1 MASSTLLNEQRL
13 AGGVPLNPKTSAP
26 KTYRFCNPAIL
37 HFGDPEREYQAAKSE
52 AVMFDVSDRAQI
64 ELAGKHARQFLNNF
78 CTNDIHRL
86 GTGQGCE
93 AFVTNIRGRILA
105 HIFVFV
111 TDGSV
116 WIETNRHVEEALLAH
131 FDRYLIIED
140 VQLHSRTDQFGE
152 LFVTGPDSAEKL
164 SSLNIPANTLG
175 LLEHTITHRGD
186 YSLVTRRLDL
196 LGQPGCVLSVDRT
209 RLLDLWQELSASG
222 IRPGGAEAFHAHRI
236 ESGFPLYG
244 LDLTDDN
251 LAQEAAR
258 TQLAVSYTKG
268 CYLGQEPIARIDA
281 LGHVNRELRILCLN
295 STPAPDAGTV
305 IRAENGREIGAITSS
320 AMVPGEDR
328 SVALGYVRST
338 HTKPETAVIVRADD
352 REIPAKVFWHE
363 QSTPNR

>member
-1 MASSTLLNEQRL
+1 MTSSALLNEQRL
-13 AGGVPLNPKTSAP
+13 AGGVPLDHKTSAP

-52 AVMFDVSDRAQI
+52 AVLFDVSDRAQI
-64 ELAGKHARQFLNNF
+64 EVAGKDARKFLNNF

-93 AFVTNIRGRILA
+93 AFVTNVKGRILA

-116 WIETNRHVEEALLAH
+116 WIETNRHVEETLLAH
-131 FDRYLIIED
+131 FDRYLITED

-164 SSLNIPANTLG
+164 SSLNIPVNTLG
-175 LLEHTITHRGD
+175 LFEHAIIDRGD
-186 YSLVTRRLDL
+186 GSLVIRRLDL
-196 LGQPGCVLSVDRT
+196 LGQLGCVLSVDRT
-209 RLLDLWQELSASG
+209 RLSNLWQHLTASG
-222 IRPGGAEAFHAHRI
+222 IRPGGAEAFHACRI
-236 ESGFPLYG
+236 ESGFPLHG

-258 TQLAVSYTKG
+258 TQLAISYTKG

-305 IRAENGREIGAITSS
+305 IRAENGREIGVITSS
-320 AMVPGEDR
+320 AMVPGEGR
-328 SVALGYVRST
+328 SVALGYVRSS
-338 HTKPETAVIVRADD
+338 HAESETAVIVRADD
-352 REIPAKVFWHE
+352 REIPATVLWHE

>member
-1 MASSTLLNEQRL
+1 MTSSALLNEQRL
-13 AGGVPLNPKTSAP
+13 AGGVPLDDKTSAP
-26 KTYRFCNPAIL
+26 QTYRFCYPAIL
-37 HFGDPEREYQAAKSE
+37 HFGDPEREYQATKSE
-52 AVMFDVSDRAQI
+52 AVLFDVSDRAQI
-64 ELAGKHARQFLNNF
+64 EMTGKDARKFLNNF
-78 CTNDIHRL
+78 CTNDINRL
-86 GTGQGCE
+86 GTEEGCE
-93 AFVTNIRGRILA
+93 AFVTNVKGRILA

-116 WIETNRHVEEALLAH
+116 WIETNRHVEDALLAH
-131 FDRYLIIED
+131 FDRYLITED

-164 SSLNIPANTLG
+164 SSLNIQSNTLG

-186 YSLVTRRLDL
+186 YSLVIRRVDL
-196 LGQPGCVLSVDRT
+196 LGQPGCLLSVDRT
-209 RLLDLWQELSASG
+209 RLLDLWQELTASG

-258 TQLAVSYTKG
+258 TQRAISYTKG

-281 LGHVNRELRILCLN
+281 LGHVNRELRILRLN
-295 STPAPDAGTV
+295 STPAPEAGAV
-305 IRAENGREIGAITSS
+305 IRAENGQEIGAITSS
-320 AMVPGEDR
+320 AMVPGADR
-328 SVALGYVRST
+328 SVALGYVRSS
-338 HTKPETAVIVRADD
+338 HAKPETAVIVRADD
-352 REIPAKVFWHE
+352 REIPARVFWHQ